1 MASQDRNEP
10 SLSSQKRKR
19 RGRNEG
25 SIYKRKDGRWAASL
39 DVGWQDGKRKR
50 KHFLGHTRAEVHKKL
65 VRAQRDLG
73 QGIAPCNDRLSVGAY
88 LETWL
93 KQCAR
98 PTVRP
103 LTYES
108 YACLVRVHLIPDL
121 GRVQLS
127 KLSPERLQSFL
138 NHKVETGASAR
149 RVQMMHA
156 VLRTAL
162 NQALRWGLVA
172 RNVATLVDPPRYV
185 REPVRPLSPEEARRF
200 MEAARG
206 DSYEAVYALALGLG
220 LRIGEVLGLRWGDI
234 DLATGQLTVRHALQR
249 SKSRGLELVEPKSR
263 TSVRSL
269 VLPAFVVRSLHQ
281 QQVRQ
286 KQQARWGGLKWQDRD
301 LVFTTSVGT
310 PIDADKVRRRF
321 KVLLEQAGLRDMR
334 LHDLRHS
341 CASFLLAQGLQP
353 RTIMELLGHSQIS
366 LTMNTYAHVMP
377 SLMQDAAQ
385 RMDALFENEAVGQG

>member
-1 MASQDRNEP
+1 
-10 SLSSQKRKR
+10 
-19 RGRNEG
+19 
-25 SIYKRKDGRWAASL
+25 
-39 DVGWQDGKRKR
+39 
-50 KHFLGHTRAEVHKKL
+50 
-65 VRAQRDLG
+65 
-73 QGIAPCNDRLSVGAY
+73 
-88 LETWL
+88 
-93 KQCAR
+93 
-98 PTVRP
+98 
-103 LTYES
+103 
-108 YACLVRVHLIPDL
+108 
-121 GRVQLS
+121 
-127 KLSPERLQSFL
+127 
-138 NHKVETGASAR
+138 
-149 RVQMMHA
+149 
-156 VLRTAL
+156 
-162 NQALRWGLVA
+162 
-172 RNVATLVDPPRYV
+172 
-185 REPVRPLSPEEARRF
+185 

-334 LHDLRHS
+334 LHDHRHS

-385 RMDALFENEAVGQG
+385 RMDALFEDEAVGEG